1 MGFALTIVQQ
11 AYEALSHQDIPAVL
25 DLVADEVD
33 SDFIGSASLP
43 YSGWRQSRKE
53 LAKPKRAGRLFR
65 CSRTSR
71 RHSRVGIAQILS
83 RDGAAEET
91 TCMKLDMMR

>member
-43 YSGWRQSRKE
+43 YSGWA
-53 LAKPKRAGRLFR
+53 AKPKR
-65 CSRTSR
+65 
-71 RHSRVGIAQILS
+71 VGK
-83 RDGAAEET
+83 AEKSWQT
-91 TCMKLDMMR
+91 FSLQ

>member
-33 SDFIGSASLP
+33 SDFIGSASTQAGGKAEK
-43 YSGWRQSRKE
+43 SWQSRKE
-53 LAKPKRAGRLFR
+53 LADFFAAVGRAEDIHALG
-65 CSRTSR
+65 SRN
-71 RHSRVGIAQILS
+71 LS
-83 RDGAAEET
+83 RDAAAEET

>member
-53 LAKPKRAGRLFR
+53 LAKPKRAGKLFAAVGR
-65 CSRTSR
+65 AEDIHALGSRKFYRGMRRQKR
-71 RHSRVGIAQILS
+71 RHA
-83 RDGAAEET
+83 
-91 TCMKLDMMR
+91 